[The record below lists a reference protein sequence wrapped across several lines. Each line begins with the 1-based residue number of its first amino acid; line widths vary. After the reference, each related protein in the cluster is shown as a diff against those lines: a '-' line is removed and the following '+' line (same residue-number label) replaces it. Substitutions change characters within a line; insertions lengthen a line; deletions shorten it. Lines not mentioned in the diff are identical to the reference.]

1 VNVGVGVGVRVVASV
16 GVSVDV
22 GVGVGVGVA
31 GPFLTIPNEVMGVEQ
46 ILKALDVQYPNQNY
60 QMRRGLMTQA
70 ANPI

>member
-1 VNVGVGVGVRVVASV
+1 VE
-16 GVSVDV
+16 V

-31 GPFLTIPNEVMGVEQ
+31 GPFLTIPNEVMGVKKK
-46 ILKALDVQYPNQNY
+46 LKALLVQYPNRNY